1 MKMLSFKRL
10 CKMIA
15 FACTM
20 LLFVS
25 LGKAPASPR
34 PKDDDDKKSPA
45 WGDRGRRDDDDR
57 DRRRDDDDDRDHVK
71 KSATPPGLFITPK
84 ALKDAVQQDL
94 NPGLTLPYF
103 STNYPNFVA
112 GEAVKAIVSP
122 DGTTLAILTAGMN
135 SLYFPNDDNLANP
148 NLGKVDTAASTQFI
162 FLYDVSGANKTK
174 PVLKQVIQ
182 QKNSHVGLVW
192 APNSQTLYA
201 AGGCDDAV
209 YGYTKSGGSFV
220 PSATIALGHAPNGCV
235 ANAANQKGLGLSVE
249 PNVAGLAITAD
260 GGTLV
265 AANNYNDSITLIN
278 TATKAVVPPDIDLR
292 PFASG
297 APNGTKGGTFP
308 FSVVLKGNIA
318 YVGCDRDREVV
329 AVNIS
334 TRKVVARISTDG
346 NPNGMTLSADGST
359 LFVAQDNQDQVAVIN
374 TATNTI
380 THKVDT
386 RGPWRLDFPKNT
398 TGAAPTAVTINPF
411 NKTLY
416 AVNAGSNS
424 IAVIPLT
431 GPWAFETTGLLP
443 TAYDPTD
450 VAFSADGRWMYI
462 VNGKN
467 DTGPNP
473 LYGYGNMAVIQFKQ
487 VDPPETNA
495 QESLELNSNNQY
507 QFQLEHATL
516 VSAEVPHDEDIW
528 DLTALVASNNGYTQK
543 ESESDEKVMEFL
555 HSKIKHVIYIVKENR
570 TFDQI
575 LGDLHNG
582 SNGDPSLALFG
593 EGVTPS
599 FHRMARN
606 FVTIDNFMDPGDGS
620 MDGWS
625 WSMRGRVTN
634 TETITQQENYARV
647 NRGLSYEGEGQN
659 RNIPSNLN
667 TTAGRDF
674 FFDPTG
680 ATTPYSSATSTLS
693 GGTPNI
699 LAGDGD
705 HAATDGPTGYQ
716 QGYIFNAVL
725 HAGGTVRNYGWM
737 ANTPG
742 KITDTGNL
750 TTGNP
755 ISDPFNQGK
764 IVQTTAA
771 NQLIFQNNFYDPYFR
786 AYDQSYPD
794 VWRFTEWNREFQ
806 QFVKNG
812 NLPSLEMIRGLSHDH
827 TGNFSTDLGGVNTP
841 ELQQADND
849 YAVGLVVQTVAN
861 SPYAKDTL
869 IIIIEDDSQDGAD
882 HVDSHRA
889 TTYFVGPYVKQHSVV
904 STRYSQPN
912 VLRTIEDIFGTEH
925 INLNTYYARP
935 MADLFDTKSSGKWT
949 FSAVASTLLSPILT
963 KPIAPIASGGGLGL
977 DPKTVVF
984 ASGPQLKPTHDS
996 EYWAARTRNFDFSG
1010 EDRVPKELYNKILWE
1025 GIKGTAAPAV
1035 KTRFPKVDVKDDDD
1049 DGI

>member
-1 MKMLSFKRL
+1 MRMLRFKGWFST
-10 CKMIA
+10 IA
-15 FACTM
+15 FVCTI
-20 LLFVS
+20 LLFAC
-25 LGKAPASPR
+25 LGNARYNGR
-34 PKDDDDKKSPA
+34 PNGDDDDKKSSP
-45 WGDRGRRDDDDR
+45 RNNGRPDGDDR
-57 DRRRDDDDDRDHVK
+57 DNDHDK
-71 KSATPPGLFITPK
+71 PSPTPPGLLITPTV
-84 ALKDAVQQDL
+84 LKDAVPQDL
-94 NPGLTLPYF
+94 SPGFALPYF
-103 STNYPNFVA
+103 RANYPNFVA
-112 GEAVKAIVSP
+112 GEAVKAVVSP

-135 SLYFPNDDNLANP
+135 SLYFPNNDDLSNP
-148 NLGKVDTAASTQFI
+148 NLGKVDTAASTQFL
-162 FLYDVSGANKTK
+162 FLYDIAGANKTK

-192 APNSQTLYA
+192 APNGQTLYA

-209 YGYTKSGGSFV
+209 YAYSKNGSGSFV
-220 PSATIALGHAPNGCV
+220 LSATINLGHAPNGCV

-249 PNVAGLAITAD
+249 PNVAGLAISAD

-265 AANNYNDSITLIN
+265 AANNYNDSISIIN
-278 TATKAVVPPDIDLR
+278 TGTKTVQDLDLR
-292 PFASG
+292 PWASG

-308 FSVVLKGNIA
+308 YSVVLKASGAGNIA
-318 YVGCDRDREVV
+318 YVGSDRDREVV
-329 AVNIS
+329 VVNIS
-334 TRKVVARISTDG
+334 TQKVVTRIPTDG
-346 NPNGMTLSADGST
+346 NPNGMALSADGSM
-359 LFVAQDNQDQVAVIN
+359 LFVAQDNQDQVAVIS
-374 TATNTI
+374 TASNTI
-380 THKVDT
+380 THQIDT
-386 RGPWRLDFPKNT
+386 RGPARLDFPKNT
-398 TGAAPTAVTINPF
+398 TGAAPTAVTVNTAK
-411 NKTLY
+411 KTLY

-431 GPWAFETTGLLP
+431 GPYAFNTVGLLP

-450 VAFSADGRWMYI
+450 VAFSADGSWMYV
-462 VNGKN
+462 VNGKSN
-467 DTGPNP
+467 TGPNS
-473 LYGYGNMAVIQFKQ
+473 LYGYGNMAFVTFKQ

-495 QESLELNSNNQY
+495 QESTELNSNNQY

-516 VSAEVPHDEDIW
+516 VSAEVPGNEDLW
-528 DLTALVASNNGYTQK
+528 DFTSRVAANNGYRQEAT
-543 ESESDEKVMEFL
+543 ESDEKVMDFL

-582 SNGDPSLALFG
+582 SNGDPSLTLFG
-593 EGVTPS
+593 EGVTPG

-667 TTAGRDF
+667 TTAERNL

-680 ATTPYSSATSTLS
+680 ATTPYSNATSSLS

-725 HAGGTVRNYGWM
+725 NAGGTVRNYGWM

-755 ISDPFNQGK
+755 ISDPFAANV
-764 IVQTTAA
+764 IQTTAA
-771 NQLIFQNNFYDPYFR
+771 NQLINQNGFYDPYFR

-794 VWRFTEWNREFQ
+794 VWRFNEWNREFQ
-806 QFVKNG
+806 QFVKNS
-812 NLPSLEMIRGLSHDH
+812 NLPALEMIRGFSHDH
-827 TGNFSTDLGGVNTP
+827 TGSFSTSLGGVNTP

-849 YAVGLVVQTVAN
+849 YAVGLLVQTVAN

-889 TTYFVGPYVKQHSVV
+889 TTYFVGPYVRQHALV

-912 VLRTIEDIFGTEH
+912 VLRTIEDVLGTEH

-935 MADLFDTKSSGKWT
+935 MADLFETKGSGKWT
-949 FSAVASTLLSPILT
+949 FQAVASTLLTPILI
-963 KPIAPIASGGGLGL
+963 KPIAPISQAGGLGL

-984 ASGPQLKPTHDS
+984 ASGPQLKPTHDVQ
-996 EYWAARTRNFDFSG
+996 YWAARTRNFDFSG

-1025 GIKGTAAPAV
+1025 GIKGTTAPSV

-1049 DGI
+1049 DGK